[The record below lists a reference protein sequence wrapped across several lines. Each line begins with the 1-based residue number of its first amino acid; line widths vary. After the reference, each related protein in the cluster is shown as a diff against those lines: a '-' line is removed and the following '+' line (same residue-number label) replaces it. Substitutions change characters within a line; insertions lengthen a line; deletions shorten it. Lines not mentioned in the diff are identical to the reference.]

1 MLILGV
7 EVVCRHHEG
16 FNNLIGQQLDAIEI
30 ELKEKGHQ
38 VEFLEN
44 MRKVAKGVKKIM
56 TIDYPEENRKALPE
70 IGLKNSRTASLP
82 FEVNLVEKE
91 FYILRSIWHS
101 LFQVKLM

>member
-1 MLILGV
+1 
-7 EVVCRHHEG
+7 
-16 FNNLIGQQLDAIEI
+16 
-30 ELKEKGHQ
+30 
-38 VEFLEN
+38 
-44 MRKVAKGVKKIM
+44 M